1 MFKNKKISIVIPAYN
16 EEKSIKNVI
25 KDFSKPCVDEIIVI
39 DNNSKD
45 RTSQFA
51 KEAGAKVIKETMQ
64 GYGFALQKGMKEAN
78 GDIIIL
84 TESDCTFDGND
95 IYKFLSY
102 IDDAD
107 MVLGTRLTKELME
120 RGAKMDWFLTWGNL
134 FLAKLIQLKF
144 WGRVRLTDVGCTFR
158 AINKKPLKKILG
170 KFTVG
175 GSHFSPE
182 MIIRAL
188 ESDLKTVEIPVHY
201 NVRIGESKITS
212 NKFKSFKVGLKM
224 LWLIFFG

>member
-1 MFKNKKISIVIPAYN
+1 MSSILAL
-16 EEKSIKNVI
+16 KNVI
-25 KDFSKPCVDEIIVI
+25 KDFSEPCVDEIIVV
-39 DNNSKD
+39 DNNSTD

-51 KEAGAKVIKETMQ
+51 KNVGAKVIKEKRQ
-64 GYGFALQKGMKEAN
+64 GYGFALQKGMKKAN
-78 GDIIIL
+78 GDVIIL
-84 TESDCTFDGND
+84 TESDCTFNGND

-102 IDDAD
+102 IDDVD
-107 MVLGTRLTKELME
+107 MILGTRLTKELME

-144 WGRVRLTDVGCTFR
+144 WGKVRLTDVGCTFR
-158 AINKKPLKKILG
+158 AINKKALKKILD

-201 NVRIGESKITS
+201 NTRIGDSKITS
-212 NKFKSFKVGLKM
+212 TKFKSFKVGLKM
-224 LWLIFFG
+224 LWLIFFGR